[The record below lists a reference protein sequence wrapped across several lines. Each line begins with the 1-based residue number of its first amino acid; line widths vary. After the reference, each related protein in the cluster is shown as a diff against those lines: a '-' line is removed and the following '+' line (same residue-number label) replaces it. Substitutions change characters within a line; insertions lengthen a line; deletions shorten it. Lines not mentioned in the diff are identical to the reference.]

1 MFQSSRPRSMFR
13 FLIKKLLHGLLMI
26 LGVSIIT
33 FALLSAAGG
42 DAFSGLR
49 DNPQVSEQ
57 TINKLREVYG
67 LDRPFLVRYGS
78 WLGSAV
84 QGDLGESF
92 AFKMPVSGLVGA
104 RLQNTLMI
112 SLSALAISITVS
124 LGLALISA
132 RYRSRL
138 LEGAIDI
145 LILVAASTPRV
156 VLAFIVLVISL
167 RLSIA
172 APVAGETNSFL
183 LISGAIVLAIP
194 LISLFLAQIHDGLK
208 EVMDEDF
215 VRLARAKGLG
225 EWTVVAKHALRVA
238 LNPFLTLF
246 GLAFGALLGG
256 SVIVETVLSWPGIGA
271 LMVSAV
277 RGRDV
282 PLVMGIVLVASAAV
296 WIGNTLAE
304 VLQVVNDPR
313 IQPYRNK

>member
-1 MFQSSRPRSMFR
+1 MFESSRSRPMLR
-13 FLIKKLLHGLLMI
+13 FFIKKLLHGLLMI

-42 DAFSGLR
+42 DALSGLR
-49 DNPQVSEQ
+49 ENPQISEQ
-57 TINKLREVYG
+57 TIDKLRQVYG

-78 WLGSAV
+78 WLGSAAR
-84 QGDLGESF
+84 GDLGESF
-92 AFKMPVSGLVGA
+92 AFKLPVSALVWA
-104 RLQNTLMI
+104 RLKNTLMI
-112 SLSALAISITVS
+112 GLSGLAISIVVS
-124 LGLALISA
+124 LGLALMSA
-132 RYRSRL
+132 RYRVRL

-145 LILVAASTPRV
+145 MVLVAASTPRV
-156 VLAFIVLVISL
+156 VLSFIVLVISL

-172 APVAGETNSFL
+172 APVAGETSPFL
-183 LISGAIVLAIP
+183 LVSGAIVLAIP
-194 LISLFLAQIHDGLK
+194 LIALFLAQAHDGLK
-208 EVMDEDF
+208 EAMNEDF
-215 VRLARAKGLG
+215 VRLARAKGLS
-225 EWTVVAKHALRVA
+225 EWTVIAKHAMRVA

-246 GLAFGALLGG
+246 GLAFSALLGG

-282 PLVMGIVLVASAAV
+282 PLVMGIVVVASAAV

-313 IQPYRNK
+313 IQPHRTK

>member
-1 MFQSSRPRSMFR
+1 MLR
-13 FLIKKLLHGLLMI
+13 FFIKKLLHGLFMI
-26 LGVSIIT
+26 IGVSIIT

-42 DAFSGLR
+42 DALSGLR
-49 DNPQVSEQ
+49 ENPQISEQ
-57 TINKLREVYG
+57 TIDKLRQVYG
-67 LDRPFLVRYGS
+67 LDRPFIVRYGS
-78 WLGSAV
+78 WLGSAAH
-84 QGDLGESF
+84 GDLGESF
-92 AFKMPVSGLVGA
+92 MFKLPVSALVWA
-104 RLQNTLMI
+104 RLKNTLMI
-112 SLSALAISITVS
+112 GLLGLAISVVVS

-145 LILVAASTPRV
+145 MVLVAASTPRV
-156 VLAFIVLVISL
+156 VLSFIVLVISL

-172 APVAGETNSFL
+172 APVAGETSPFL
-183 LISGAIVLAIP
+183 LFSGAIVLAIP
-194 LISLFLAQIHDGLK
+194 LISLFLAQAHDGLK
-208 EVMDEDF
+208 EAMNEDF
-215 VRLARAKGLG
+215 VRLARAKGLS
-225 EWTVVAKHALRVA
+225 EWTVIAKHAMRVA

-282 PLVMGIVLVASAAV
+282 PLVMGIVVVASAAV
-296 WIGNTLAE
+296 WVGNTLAE

-313 IQPYRNK
+313 IQPHRTK